1 MYKVAQESNSLR
13 APRISVGIK
22 DKATNYLSWLMF
34 TLKKLIPHVF
44 TSFLFYVGH
53 VYLFLLVVRDH
64 KKSLFGNYHIISKQV
79 YAVSLL

>member
-44 TSFLFYVGH
+44 TSSILRRPRLFV
-53 VYLFLLVVRDH
+53 
-64 KKSLFGNYHIISKQV
+64 SFGGAWPQEI
-79 YAVSLL
+79 ALW